1 LIARSRLRAAFGA
14 ALLLLGCGPAAPG
27 LCHEHLF
34 VIARSKNANVVVYDA
49 KVDASGRLAPEPVSA
64 YWLLEGDPS
73 RREELTSLEF
83 NRAYGFT
90 LGPGEAPD
98 TYALAFKASRGRHA
112 TLRMQDGCPRVI
124 VKINGHPAILK
135 RIYVKSKEGGLMP
148 KVESIELFGE
158 DAATGK
164 PLHEKVAA

>member
-1 LIARSRLRAAFGA
+1 MIARSRLRAAFGA

-158 DAATGK
+158 DASTGK